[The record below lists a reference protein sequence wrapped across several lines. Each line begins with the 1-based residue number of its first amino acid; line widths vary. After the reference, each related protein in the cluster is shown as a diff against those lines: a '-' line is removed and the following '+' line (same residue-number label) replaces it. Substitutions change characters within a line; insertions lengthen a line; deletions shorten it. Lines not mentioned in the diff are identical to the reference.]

1 MKTENEEVTQILH
14 ITINDLKYR
23 KIMKKKK

>member
-14 ITINDLKYR
+14 ILIKYFKYR
-23 KIMKKKK
+23 KIMKKKM